1 VNISEILGYNPT
13 LEARLGRFEEFL
25 SAGPVRL
32 DDELLLTYAR
42 NPRFVELALSKPNVA
57 VLFARPEDA
66 PAGRQ
71 SATLI
76 LTGDPEAAFFRFHN
90 YLATETSFYGTSQPS
105 LISPGAEVHPT
116 AYIAEWD
123 VRIEAGATVG
133 PNAML
138 LEGTA
143 LEAGA
148 RVGPGAVLGVDGARF
163 AKPLDGERFPIV
175 HIGGVLLRE
184 GAYVGANSVVARSV
198 WRRPTTIGRNAYV
211 GNLANVGHNCMVG
224 DGAMVLPGAVL
235 CGTTTVEEGAVVSPG
250 AVVANQKRIGR
261 KAWVTLGAVVTKDVE
276 AGSRVS
282 GNFAIEH
289 ARLLEQ
295 VKKIARE

>member
-1 VNISEILGYNPT
+1 MNVSEILAHNPT

-42 NPRFVELALSKPNVA
+42 NQRFVQVALSKPNVA
-57 VLFARPEDA
+57 VLLARPEDV

-71 SATLI
+71 ATTLI
-76 LTGDPEAAFFRFHN
+76 LTGDPEADFFRFHN
-90 YLATETSFYGTSQPS
+90 YLAAETSFYGTSQPS
-105 LISPGAEVHPT
+105 LISPSAEVHPT

-133 PNAML
+133 PNAVL
-138 LEGTA
+138 LKGTA

-148 RVGPGAVLGVDGARF
+148 WVGPGAVLGVTGARF
-163 AKPLDGERFPIV
+163 AKPLHGERFPIA

-184 GAYVGANSVVARSV
+184 GAYVGANSVIARSV

-211 GNLANVGHNCMVG
+211 GNLANVGHNCVVG

-235 CGTTTVEEGAVVSPG
+235 CGTTIVEQGAVISPG

-261 KAWVTLGAVVTKDVE
+261 GAWVTLGAVVTEDVE
-276 AGSRVS
+276 PGSRVS

-289 ARLLEQ
+289 AKLLEH
-295 VKKIARE
+295 VKKLARE